1 VPSSGGAGR
10 QFGGSLSVHEIIAK
24 IARFAVSKF
33 AAFCYAVAVGVA
45 GNVIF
50 HFVQPRDPAPSVTP
64 VVATAPHEAPPV
76 AGAAATAPVSLPS
89 MPTTPQADTAP
100 APTRASPPAAPVQ
113 PAASKPAAASASLPQ
128 PPAIVALPSPA
139 AMPTPALKPTALPGL
154 PPATVPREA
163 PATPAALPPIG
174 PAIEVAAPP
183 MPPAATHALPAPVA
197 ALPLPAAPAATSKEA
212 PGSLELSDVWHPYR
226 AVKKGLHWAG
236 EQVPLIGDG
245 DAAPPPGP
253 AAPSAPISLL
263 PPAAK
268 PATSENAEASIPPL
282 KPAAPGPGSGGLY

>member
-1 VPSSGGAGR
+1 M
-10 QFGGSLSVHEIIAK
+10 HEIIAK

-50 HFVQPRDPAPSVTP
+50 HFVQPRDPAPSVAP

-89 MPTTPQADTAP
+89 VSTTPQADTAP

-139 AMPTPALKPTALPGL
+139 SMPSPAAMPTPALKPTALPGL

-163 PATPAALPPIG
+163 PAAPGALPPIG

-212 PGSLELSDVWHPYR
+212 PNGLELSDVWHPYR

-245 DAAPPPGP
+245 DAAPHPGS

-263 PPAAK
+263 PTTK
-268 PATSENAEASIPPL
+268 PATSENAEASIPPP